1 MDSGTPGAAT
11 TDAATLKTATQRA
24 SVKAKSLRS
33 KVGSA
38 ACQIRSSLVSA
49 TRVQRMRSLGL
60 KDGGRHWLVTR
71 STTSPARC
79 LALRRASSSS
89 LRGAASTRHSLKRK
103 GCGCVVGLATI
114 CGGGAAKRYTWCN
127 GDRDRAFHRKLKPCP
142 PPLSVE

>member
-24 SVKAKSLRS
+24 SVKAKSLRN

-38 ACQIRSSLVSA
+38 ACQVRSSVVSA

-60 KDGGRHWLVTR
+60 KDGGRHSLVTR

-79 LALRRASSSS
+79 LAFRRASSSS
-89 LRGAASTRHSLKRK
+89 LRGAASTKAQFETERLRPCRRAGHNLWR
-103 GCGCVVGLATI
+103 
-114 CGGGAAKRYTWCN
+114 GGGET
-127 GDRDRAFHRKLKPCP
+127 LQM
-142 PPLSVE
+142 VER